1 MTDPTPRHRL
11 IVAFLVG
18 LLAAAF
24 TAAFWARQPHG
35 SVSDWDAIWTAASA
49 LSQGSNPYAAI
60 VTPPWPW
67 RLYYPLPAV
76 VIALPFTLV
85 SLELA
90 RPLFMGVSSALF
102 AYALTRRAWWPLLA
116 LWSGAMVESLR
127 GIQWAPLLM
136 TAALVPALGFVYAA
150 KPTTGLALWLAAP
163 SRPPVMGGLALL
175 AVSFLLSPSW
185 VRDWLES
192 LVGATPHIA
201 PILRPGGA
209 LALLALLRWRRAD
222 ARLLAALACM
232 PQTATMYEVMP
243 LFLLARSWKGAG
255 ALSILTMAALLL
267 YRYTPQGSWPAG
279 ADEKW
284 LILLALVY
292 LPALAAVL
300 ARPNVRSGLGLGI
313 DAPPMAPVESAQA
326 LSATSG

>member
-1 MTDPTPRHRL
+1 MGLL
-11 IVAFLVG
+11 IG

-24 TAAFWARQPHG
+24 TFAFWARQPQG

-49 LSQGSNPYAAI
+49 LSQGRNPYAAI

-67 RLYYPLPAV
+67 RLFYPLPAV
-76 VIALPFTLV
+76 VLVMPFSLA

-90 RPLFMGVSSALF
+90 RPLFMGLSSALF

-136 TAALVPALGFVYAA
+136 TATLIPALGFVYAA

-163 SRPPVMGGLALL
+163 SRRPVIGGLVLL
-175 AVSFLLSPSW
+175 AVSFVLSPSW
-185 VRDWLES
+185 VRDWLDS
-192 LVGATPHIA
+192 LGGIPHL
-201 PILRPGGA
+201 PPVLRPGG
-209 LALLALLRWRRAD
+209 LLVLLAVLRWRRAD
-222 ARLLAALACM
+222 ARLLVALACM
-232 PQTATMYEVMP
+232 PQTTTMYEVMP
-243 LFLLARSWKGAG
+243 LFLLARSWKEAG
-255 ALSILTMAALLL
+255 ALSALTMAAVLL
-267 YRYTPQGSWPAG
+267 YRYTPQGPWPTG

-284 LILLALVY
+284 LILLAIVY

-313 DAPPMAPVESAQA
+313 DALPPVPVESAQA
-326 LSATSG
+326 LSAASG